1 MSVWIWKL
9 SGISSRPMP
18 MSSSMS
24 TDTPAVLPRLRQAV
38 VAAWDLEATASAL
51 RRELGLAEGFHDPG
65 VGEFGLSNEVLPIGK
80 TFFEVVSPRVAGPST
95 AAGRF
100 LARTADRGGYM
111 AIFQVAESAAAR
123 TRIEARGLRI
133 VWSGALHGIVGTHIH
148 PADIGGAIVSID
160 AIEDG
165 HVDAWPWAGPNWE
178 VRSDPAIA
186 SSICGL
192 ELAAR
197 DPQAMAAIWAAVL
210 DLPVLSLDPL
220 DGENGSLMATI
231 SLADGGVLGFRA
243 CHEGEPEGI
252 VAMQFGT
259 LDPTRIGTSF
269 SIANCEM
276 RFVGR

>member
-1 MSVWIWKL
+1 MA
-9 SGISSRPMP
+9 

-38 VAAWDLEATASAL
+38 VAAWDLAATASAL
-51 RRELGLAEGFHDPG
+51 RSELGLAEGFHDPG
-65 VGEFGLSNEVLPIGK
+65 VGEFGLGNEVLPIGN
-80 TFFEVVSPRVAGPST
+80 TFFEVVSPLVAGPST

-100 LARTADRGGYM
+100 LTRTADRGGYM
-111 AIFQVAESAAAR
+111 AIFQVADSAAAR
-123 TRIEARGLRI
+123 LRIEALSLRI

-165 HVDAWPWAGPNWE
+165 HLDAWPWAGPNWE
-178 VRSDPAIA
+178 SRVNTEVA

-210 DLPVLSLDPL
+210 DLPVL
-220 DGENGSLMATI
+220 ENSGATSI
-231 SLADGGVLGFRA
+231 SLADGGILTFRT
-243 CHEGEPEGI
+243 CRDGEPEGI
-252 VAMQFGT
+252 VAMHFAT
-259 LDPTRIGTSF
+259 ADPTRFGTSF
-269 SIANCEM
+269 TVANCEM
-276 RFVGR
+276 HFVGL

>member
-1 MSVWIWKL
+1 MD
-9 SGISSRPMP
+9 
-18 MSSSMS
+18 MSSLMP

-51 RRELGLAEGFHDPG
+51 RSELGLAEGFHDPG
-65 VGEFGLSNEVLPIGK
+65 VGEFGLSNEVLPIGN
-80 TFFEVVSPRVAGPST
+80 TFFEVVAPLVAGRST

-100 LARTADRGGYM
+100 LTRTADRGGYM
-111 AIFQVAESAAAR
+111 AIFQVADPAAVR
-123 TRIEARGLRI
+123 MRIQALGLRI

-165 HVDAWPWAGPNWE
+165 HIDAWPWAGPNWE

-197 DPQAMAAIWAAVL
+197 NPQAMAALWAAVL
-210 DLPVLSLDPL
+210 DLSVLSLDPVH
-220 DGENGSLMATI
+220 ENGSTIATI
-231 SLADGGVLGFRA
+231 SLADGGALIFRA

-259 LDPTRIGTSF
+259 QDPTRIGTSF

-276 RFVGR
+276 CFVGR

>member
-1 MSVWIWKL
+1 
-9 SGISSRPMP
+9 

-38 VAAWDLEATASAL
+38 VAAWDLAATASAL
-51 RRELGLAEGFHDPG
+51 RSELGLAEGFHDPG
-65 VGEFGLSNEVLPIGK
+65 VGEFGLSNEVLPIGN
-80 TFFEVVSPRVAGPST
+80 TFFEVVSPLVAGPST

-100 LARTADRGGYM
+100 LTRTADRGGYM
-111 AIFQVAESAAAR
+111 AIFQVADSAAAR
-123 TRIEARGLRI
+123 LRIQALGLRI

-165 HVDAWPWAGPNWE
+165 HLDAWPWAGPNWE
-178 VRSDPAIA
+178 SRVSAVVA
-186 SSICGL
+186 SAICGL

-210 DLPVLSLDPL
+210 DLPVDESDSDKPR
-220 DGENGSLMATI
+220 I
-231 SLADGGVLGFRA
+231 SLADGGALQFRV
-243 CHEGEPEGI
+243 CGEGEPEGI
-252 VAMQFGT
+252 VAMSLATQ
-259 LDPTRIGTSF
+259 DSARIGTNF

-276 RFVGR
+276 RFVELDRSKHSGSENA

>member
-1 MSVWIWKL
+1 VA
-9 SGISSRPMP
+9 

-38 VAAWDLEATASAL
+38 VAAWDLAATTSVL
-51 RRELGLAEGFHDPG
+51 RNELGLPEGFHDPG
-65 VGEFGLSNEVLPIGK
+65 VGEFGLSNEVLPIGN
-80 TFFEVVSPRVAGPST
+80 TFFEVVSPLVAGPST

-111 AIFQVAESAAAR
+111 AIFQVADATAAR
-123 TRIEARGLRI
+123 ARIEALGLRI
-133 VWSGALHGIVGTHIH
+133 VWKGALHGIVGTHIH

-165 HVDAWPWAGPNWE
+165 HLDAWPWAGPNWE
-178 VRSDPAIA
+178 SRQYVAVA

-197 DPQAMAAIWAAVL
+197 DPQSMATIWAAVL
-210 DLPVLSLDPL
+210 DLAVPS
-220 DGENGSLMATI
+220 GSADQPSI
-231 SLADGGVLGFRA
+231 ALADGGLLQFRS
-243 CHEGEPEGI
+243 CSEGEPEGI
-252 VAMQFGT
+252 VAMHFAT
-259 LDPTRIGTSF
+259 ADASRIGTSF

-276 RFVGR
+276 RFVSA